1 MQLNHSIHTRP
12 RALVVDDSA
21 TLQRQIGLI
30 LESLGIEI
38 EFSDRGDEAIY
49 QALSKPYN
57 VIFLDVMLPVIDG
70 YEVCKRVKRDPIAKQ
85 VPVIMLTSK
94 GSTFD
99 KVRGI
104 MAGTNA
110 YLTKPVATATV
121 LASLEK
127 HAPGVRAAGEHW
139 LQISKY
145 SSNPLRAK

>member
-139 LQISKY
+139 LQTSRH
-145 SSNPLRAK
+145 SSNPLRSK